1 MFDHNNGNN
10 DNSKILEA
18 ILCELQKS
26 QQTAEDNNALLRL
39 ISAEQI
45 ASKQLLQTI
54 VNNTTPHPSTHS
66 VVDKF
71 SVPK

>member
-1 MFDHNNGNN
+1 MFGHN
-10 DNSKILEA
+10 DDETDLLKQ
-18 ILCELQKS
+18 ILCALQ
-26 QQTAEDNNALLRL
+26 QGEQTAQDQNALLRL